1 MTSSLLEMLRASL
14 RSRTIL
20 CVAATIILMVVAF
33 TLLELNYRQEA
44 AQDSA
49 EIVTGSLPNSPPARS
64 FELQPASAQWPPQAP
79 SGAFMA
85 PPLTTGPTQTLAQ
98 STVASSTVASR
109 TPVPLPRSRPNR
121 R

>member
-14 RSRTIL
+14 GSRTIL

-33 TLLELNYRQEA
+33 ILLELNYRQEA

-49 EIVTGSLPNSPPARS
+49 EIVTGSLPNSPPAR
-64 FELQPASAQWPPQAP
+64 AP

-85 PPLTTGPTQTLAQ
+85 PPPTTGPTQTLTQ
-98 STVASSTVASR
+98 STVASRA
-109 TPVPLPRSRPNR
+109 PVPLPRSRPNR